1 MRVALALRSTVADR
15 GTLHTVRRMT
25 GKRCAIVLAGAVALI
40 PAGEAVAA
48 GGMTLS
54 PEVLEAPAREGRL
67 GAVTIANTSS
77 QAVTVSVTPRPWRQA
92 RSGRVTADARRTLL
106 RWVRPSDRTFRLAPG
121 TSRSVTLAL
130 VRVPQG
136 GSLFGALSVRSAP
149 VRSRR
154 SSGGGTVS
162 AQYELVGAIRAT
174 PLRPRLR
181 LRVGTPS
188 RDRRVA
194 LPVRNL
200 GNTVDP
206 VGGRYRLT
214 GPTGTLTGDFRAVRI
229 LPGARVDL
237 PVGRVAPGRYR
248 LTGTLTQAGRTV
260 ARVNRSVVV
269 R

>member
-1 MRVALALRSTVADR
+1 MA
-15 GTLHTVRRMT
+15 
-25 GKRCAIVLAGAVALI
+25 LAGALSLI

-48 GGMTLS
+48 GGLTLS
-54 PEVLEAPAREGRL
+54 PQTVEGPARVGSL
-67 GAVTIANTSS
+67 GSVTIANTSS
-77 QAVTVSVTPRPWRQA
+77 QTVAVSVTPRPWRQA
-92 RSGRVTADARRTLL
+92 RSGRVAADGRRTLL

-121 TSRSVTLAL
+121 TARSVNLRM
-130 VRVPQG
+130 VRVPRA
-136 GSLFGALSVRSAP
+136 GSLFGALAVRSAP
-149 VRSRR
+149 VRSKQRP
-154 SSGGGTVS
+154 GGGTVT
-162 AQYELVGAIRAT
+162 AAYELVGAIRAT
-174 PLRPRLR
+174 PARPRLR

-206 VGGRYRLT
+206 VGGRYRLA
-214 GPTGTLTGDFRAVRI
+214 GPTGTLNGDFREVRI
-229 LPGARVDL
+229 LPGAVVHL

-260 ARVNRSVVV
+260 ARINRSVVV